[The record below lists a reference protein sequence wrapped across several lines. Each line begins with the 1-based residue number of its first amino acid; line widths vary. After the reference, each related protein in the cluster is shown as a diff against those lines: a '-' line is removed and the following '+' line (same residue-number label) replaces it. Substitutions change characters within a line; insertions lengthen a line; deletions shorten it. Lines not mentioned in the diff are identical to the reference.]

1 MPALILWLLIA
12 LPLAELVFFVVMLFV
27 LSWAQILMLMLWVVV
42 GTALG
47 VWLWQ
52 VRIAGIGARLHAQVT
67 DPVQMFELARGGP
80 EGVLQQARQE
90 LNGLAIAVL
99 LLIPG
104 ALSDGLAMLLLL
116 PPLRQLLWR
125 SLLPTS
131 TLTGPVIVDAEV
143 LEDPSPSPSPSRLAS
158 PHILPHD
165 GLPSAPTSRPETD
178 PPRP

>member
-27 LSWAQILMLMLWVVV
+27 LSWTQILALMLWVVA

-52 VRIAGIGARLHAQVT
+52 RRIAGIGARLHAQVT
-67 DPVQMFELARGGP
+67 DPMQMFELARGGP
-80 EGVLQQARQE
+80 GGMLQLARQE
-90 LNGLAIAVL
+90 LNGLAIAML

-104 ALSDGLAMLLLL
+104 ALSDGLAVLLLL
-116 PPLRQLLWR
+116 PPLHHWLWR
-125 SLLPTS
+125 SLLPAS
-131 TLTGPVIVDAEV
+131 TLAGPVIIDAEV
-143 LEDPSPSPSPSRLAS
+143 VTEAAPAS
-158 PHILPHD
+158 APHILPHQQS
-165 GLPSAPTSRPETD
+165 PSAQSLPPKDD